1 MVITL
6 MNRSKIADNATR
18 LLGELAQPVVTRYQL
33 GLCVFQAIGTL
44 PDLNPLETY
53 TQCAQDILQRGVLR
67 PIAGLRPSNAFS
79 LIGTNAQD
87 PRVLACGI
95 DPFCYVSHLSAMEFH
110 GLTNRM
116 PEILYLSTPAPKDWK
131 VFALER
137 MKHDL
142 GDNVEAYR
150 DAGLPAM
157 QPTSL
162 SKLLG
167 KPVHRTASVHYG
179 AYRVYPDQHL
189 RVSTLGRTFLDMLR
203 APELCGGIHHVI
215 ECFQDHAKPYLRLI
229 ADELDQHGSAIDKV
243 RAGFI
248 LECLCGLS
256 DARIENWKTL
266 AKRGGSRKLDP
277 AEDYS
282 ENFSEPWCLSINVAL
297 PTE

>member
-1 MVITL
+1 MML
-6 MNRSKIADNATR
+6 MNRSDISDSVTR

-33 GLCVFQAIGTL
+33 GLRVFQVAGAS
-44 PDLNPLETY
+44 PDPDTPDSYANCEHDL
-53 TQCAQDILQRGVLR
+53 IQRGVLR

-131 VFALER
+131 AFALER
-137 MKHDL
+137 MAQDL
-142 GDNVEAYR
+142 GANAAVYR

-157 QPTSL
+157 QPTSF

-179 AYRVYPDQHL
+179 AYRVYQDQHL

-229 ADELDQHGSAIDKV
+229 ADELDQHGNPIDKV
-243 RAGFI
+243 RAGYI
-248 LECLCGLS
+248 LEVLCGLS
-256 DARIENWKTL
+256 DPRIEHWKIF

-282 ENFSEPWCLSINVAL
+282 EQFSEPWCLSLNVAL
-297 PTE
+297 PSQ